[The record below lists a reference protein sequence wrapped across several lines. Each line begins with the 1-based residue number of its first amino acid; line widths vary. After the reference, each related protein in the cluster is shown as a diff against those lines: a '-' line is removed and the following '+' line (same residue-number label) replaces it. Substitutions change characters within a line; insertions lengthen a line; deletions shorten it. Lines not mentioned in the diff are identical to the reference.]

1 LQTQVPNLRRLLVM
15 VLFALSCFGLLL
27 FVWLTF
33 GGPIPLK
40 PHGYR
45 VKVEFP
51 EAAQLGLEA
60 DVRVAGV
67 SVGKVR
73 QKDVDLKTNSTI
85 ATIEMKK
92 QYAPL
97 RSDARAIL
105 RQKTLLWETY
115 IELTSGTPHAP
126 YIKENGTL
134 ANSRVADSVQLDD
147 ILGALDPTTRRAFQ
161 TWQQDMGK
169 AVTGRGQDLNDAIGN
184 LPSFVA
190 DGSDLLKVLDS
201 QSGAVRA
208 LVRNSGV
215 VFNALSQNEQQLH
228 NLIVNAGDVFSATGS
243 QADALAE
250 TFKIFP
256 TFLDESK
263 KTFARLQTFSKKTNP
278 LITDLREPGR
288 QLQPTLHDV
297 KLLAPDLQRFFTNFS
312 PLIKAGKTGNPAL
325 ADILRGAKPL
335 LGELSPFLEQLN
347 PPLRWLEYYQQQVSD
362 FITNGA
368 GALADTTATLTD
380 NEVGHYLRQ
389 NGPLGAEAVAL
400 WPTRLPSERGNAYL
414 PPTGSLSLQKISDYL
429 IFPNYDCLNSPAGE
443 HVSKAKNT
451 GDNTDQLELQD
462 TPGCWVMP
470 KGGGFPGATTQFAHI
485 DPDHNTRP

>member
-1 LQTQVPNLRRLLVM
+1 LATQAPNLRRLLVM

-27 FVWLTF
+27 FVWVTF

-45 VKVEFP
+45 VKVELP

-67 SVGKVR
+67 SIGKVR
-73 QKDVDLKTNSTI
+73 EKDLDLKTNRTI
-85 ATIEMKK
+85 ATLELKK

-105 RQKTLLWETY
+105 RQKTLLGETY
-115 IELTSGTPHAP
+115 IELTPGTKTAP
-126 YIKENGTL
+126 YVKENGTL

-147 ILGALDPTTRRAFQ
+147 ILQALDPTTRRAFE

-169 AVTGRGQDLNDAIGN
+169 AVSGRGRDLNDAIGN
-184 LPSFVA
+184 LPAFAA

-215 VFNALSQNEQQLH
+215 VFNALSENEQQLH
-228 NLIVNAGDVFSATGS
+228 NLVVNAGDVFSATGS

-250 TFKIFP
+250 TFKVFP

-263 KTFARLQTFSKKTNP
+263 RTFARLQTFSKKTNP

-288 QLQPTLHDV
+288 QLAPTLRDV
-297 KLLAPDLQRFFTNFS
+297 KALAPDLERFFVNFR
-312 PLIKAGKTGNPAL
+312 PLIQAGRTGNPAL

-347 PPLRWLEYYQQQVSD
+347 PVLRWLEFYQPQVSD

-368 GALADTTATLTD
+368 GALGDTVATLTD

-389 NGPLGAEAVAL
+389 NGPLGVEALAT
-400 WPTRLPSERGNAYL
+400 WPQRLPSNRGNAYL
-414 PPTGSLSLQKISDYL
+414 PPTGPLNTQKVSDYL

-443 HVSKAKNT
+443 HVSKSKGTADGNDAT
-451 GDNTDQLELQD
+451 ETEDNV
-462 TPGCWVMP
+462 GCFAMP
-470 KGGGFPGATTQFAHI
+470 KAGGYPGATTQFGHV

>member
-1 LQTQVPNLRRLLVM
+1 M

-67 SVGKVR
+67 SIGKVR
-73 QKDVDLKTNSTI
+73 EKDVDLKTNRTI
-85 ATIEMKK
+85 ATLELKRK
-92 QYAPL
+92 YAPL

-105 RQKTLLWETY
+105 RQKTLLGETY
-115 IELTSGTPHAP
+115 IELTSGTKKAP
-126 YIKENGTL
+126 YIKEGGAL

-147 ILGALDPTTRRAFQ
+147 ILQALDPTTRRAFQ
-161 TWQQDMGK
+161 RWQQDMGK
-169 AVTGRGQDLNDAIGN
+169 AVNGRGRDLNDAIGN
-184 LPSFVA
+184 LPAFAA

-208 LVRNSGV
+208 LVRNTGV
-215 VFNALSQNEQQLH
+215 VFNALSENEQQLH
-228 NLIVNAGDVFSATGS
+228 NLVVNAGDVFSATGS
-243 QADALAE
+243 QADPLAE

-263 KTFARLQTFSKKTNP
+263 KTFARLQTFSRKTNP
-278 LITDLREPGR
+278 LIADLREPGR
-288 QLQPTLHDV
+288 QLAPTLHDV
-297 KLLAPDLQRFFTNFS
+297 RLLAPDLQRFFVNFR
-312 PLIKAGKTGNPAL
+312 PLIAAGKTGNPAL
-325 ADILRGAKPL
+325 ADILREAKPL

-347 PPLRWLEYYQQQVSD
+347 PPLRWLEFYQPQVSD

-368 GALADTTATLTD
+368 GALEDTVATLTD

-389 NGPLGAEAVAL
+389 NSPLGMESLAM
-400 WPTRLPSERGNAYL
+400 WPQRLPSNRGNAYL
-414 PPTGSLSLQKISDYL
+414 PPTAGLSAPKVAEYL
-429 IFPNYDCLNSPAGE
+429 IFPNFDCLNSPSGE
-443 HVSKAKNT
+443 HVSKSKDK
-451 GDNTDQLELQD
+451 GDGNDATEFEDNM
-462 TPGCWVMP
+462 GCFAMP
-470 KGGGFPGATTQFAHI
+470 KAGGLPGATTQFGHI